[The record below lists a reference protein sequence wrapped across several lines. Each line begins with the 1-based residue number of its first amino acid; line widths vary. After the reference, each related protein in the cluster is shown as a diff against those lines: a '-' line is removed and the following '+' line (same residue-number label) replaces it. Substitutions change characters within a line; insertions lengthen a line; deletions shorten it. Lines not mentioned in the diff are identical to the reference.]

1 MHMTRKK
8 RIWATLDDYAMPG
21 AGLDCVGRNMA
32 NHFFFKA
39 LMRHGTFDE
48 YHFFLS
54 NAAHRALFT
63 EHHGAFLDELGTTSK
78 IHLWDRLDLPWALKE
93 IDFTVFHQSD
103 HITWFNALCRLRNS
117 LGCSVPVTAFIHSVS
132 YQSHMSTYLEML
144 HCGVTENDSIVCS
157 SQCGRQV
164 IKNGLTSL
172 ASQMSLRAASPRL
185 EVIPLGID
193 QGIIPVDKTEARQ
206 RLGLDKHETI
216 ALCFGRFSD
225 FDKMDLFPLLQAM
238 TQLDPKRPS
247 RRLVLAG
254 ALHEPSYLEMTRV
267 WVKALGLE
275 DRVTFVT
282 NPSDTI
288 KTDLYSAADFFV
300 SLADSI
306 QETFGLTLL
315 EAMQAGLPL
324 LVSDFDGYQELCSEE
339 VGLRIPTCWSPIDN
353 FHSVQ
358 PVMDD
363 RTLHRLV
370 AQQTTVDI
378 PALVR
383 GLDTLFSDADR
394 RTRMGRAAQH
404 RFATHF
410 AHAQIITRLES
421 LWEDLKANYVP
432 TDPRPDPMAMRVF
445 DVFEHYVTEPLKDD
459 TRVEATDFAN
469 SLMQAQHRYPLLSGM
484 GDVIDW
490 PTVAALIK
498 AAAGPV
504 SLGTLHGAC
513 TGPAWKIKYLTAWML
528 KHDLLARQLTE

>member
-1 MHMTRKK
+1 MPQNK

-21 AGLDCVGRNMA
+21 TELECVGRNMA
-32 NHFFFKA
+32 NHFFFRA

-54 NAAHRALFT
+54 NAAHRALFM
-63 EHHGAFLDELGTTSK
+63 EHHGPFLDALGITSK
-78 IHLWDRLDLPWALKE
+78 IHLWDRLELPRALKE
-93 IDFTVFHQSD
+93 IDFTTFHQSD

-117 LGCSVPVTAFIHSVS
+117 VGCGVPVTAFIHSVS

-144 HCGVTENDSIVCS
+144 HCGVTQSDAIVCS

-164 IKNGLTSL
+164 IKNGLASL
-172 ASQMSLRAASPRL
+172 ASQMSLRAANPRL

-193 QGIIPVDKTEARQ
+193 QGICPVDKTEARR
-206 RLGLDKHETI
+206 RLGLDRHETI

-238 TQLDPKRPS
+238 TQLRPNTPS

-254 ALHEPSYLEMTRV
+254 ALHEPSYLEMTRA
-267 WVKALGLE
+267 WVKALGLA
-275 DRVTFVT
+275 DHVTFMT
-282 NPSDTI
+282 NPSDTT
-288 KTDLYSAADFFV
+288 KADLYSAADFFV
-300 SLADSI
+300 SLADSV
-306 QETFGLTLL
+306 QETFGLTLV

-339 VGLRIPTCWSPIDN
+339 VGLRIPTCWSPIEN
-353 FHSVQ
+353 FHHVQ

-383 GLDTLFSDADR
+383 GLDTLFSDQNR
-394 RTRMGRAAQH
+394 RTRMGQAAQQ

-410 AHAQIITRLES
+410 AHAQIIKRLES
-421 LWEDLKANYVP
+421 LWDDLKAHYVP
-432 TDPRPDPMAMRVF
+432 LGPKPDPMAMRVF
-445 DVFEHYVTEPLKDD
+445 ELFEHYVTERLTED
-459 TRVEATDFAN
+459 TQVRATDFGRMLLR
-469 SLMQAQHRYPLLSGM
+469 SQQHYPLLSGM
-484 GDVIDW
+484 GDVVDP
-490 PTVAALIK
+490 PTVTRLIEAAVE
-498 AAAGPV
+498 PV
-504 SLGTLHGAC
+504 SLGTLRQSSAL
-513 TGPAWKIKYLTAWML
+513 PAWKIQYMTAWML
-528 KHDLLARQLTE
+528 KHDLLSRHATG